1 MRVPGTKRKRDGAT
15 EQVRTSVLAARD
27 YRDTFLRVGVVAVG
41 ALALTAGSAAIFAL
55 RQRMEASP

>member
-1 MRVPGTKRKRDGAT
+1 MRVPGTKRKRDGAA

-27 YRDTFLRVGVVAVG
+27 HRDTFLRVGVVAVG